1 MKDDRGRIAASRFA
15 HEQDETTFV
24 MTDEHIPCA
33 QEHHSWPN
41 AEYDME
47 VNRSMLEEL
56 CMFER
61 EVDLRDV
68 EARRL
73 VEVGSDDGRAAGA
86 MAPCNIKEKSILSGL
101 SVHSSPPRLLTE
113 FDFMSTD
120 NLKWPASA
128 ESTDSGSHRK
138 E

>member
-1 MKDDRGRIAASRFA
+1 MKDTLGKGIGFFKKFNFNDTTTDAPTAVKDDGGRIAALRLA

-33 QEHHSWPN
+33 QEHHSLPN

-47 VNRSMLEEL
+47 VNRSMLEKL

-68 EARRL
+68 EARR
-73 VEVGSDDGRAAGA
+73 
-86 MAPCNIKEKSILSGL
+86 
-101 SVHSSPPRLLTE
+101 
-113 FDFMSTD
+113 
-120 NLKWPASA
+120 
-128 ESTDSGSHRK
+128 
-138 E
+138 